1 MNTGKF
7 KSGPLA
13 KSEVCLIDSANKIR
27 EAIPVSKLE
36 DQPKKNTMREL
47 NDQFSD

>member
-13 KSEVCLIDSANKIR
+13 ESEVCLIDSANKIR
-27 EAIPVSKLE
+27 EAIPVSRFE
-36 DQPKKNTMREL
+36 DQPEKNNMREL
-47 NDQFSD
+47 NNQFSD

>member
-13 KSEVCLIDSANKIR
+13 TSEVCLIDSANKIR
-27 EAIPVSKLE
+27 KAIPVSRLE
-36 DQPKKNTMREL
+36 QMPEEKSMSEI
-47 NDQFSD
+47 NDQLS